1 MIYLDNAATGGFK
14 PHSVIDTATNVIKY
28 LSANPGRSGH
38 RLSLTGLDIVYNSR
52 KIIADYFNCSLD
64 RVIFTK
70 NCTEA
75 LNTAIFGMIKKGD
88 HVITTYLE
96 HNSALRPLYS
106 LQKDGYIT
114 LDIVYFDNVENA
126 PNSILEKINSNTS
139 LVVTTAV
146 SNVTGQRLPIK
157 EIGEVLSNR
166 GIKYVVDGAQI
177 GGHEH
182 VDIKENKISALALAG
197 HKGLYGIMGIG
208 LLVLADDVCVK
219 PLIYGGT
226 GSDSFSTFQP
236 ESYPEHLESG
246 TINLPAVAS
255 IMEGV
260 KYCRQNEQTFSKI
273 LLSFTSKVITDL
285 SNHQCIKIYSSPN
298 PYGIVSFSINNLDS
312 QTLADILSQK
322 YDIAV
327 RGGLHCAPL
336 VHKHLKT
343 EDCGLLRV
351 SIAVQNTTH
360 ELNTFYRAI
369 CEIIRENNL

>member
-14 PHSVIDTATNVIKY
+14 PHSVIDTTTNVIKY

-336 VHKHLKT
+336 VHKYLKT

>member
-260 KYCRQNEQTFSKI
+260 KYCMLNEQTFSKI
-273 LLSFTSKVITDL
+273 LLSYTTKVISDL
-285 SNHQCIKIYSSPN
+285 SKHQVIKIYSKPN
-298 PYGIVSFSINNLDS
+298 PYGIVSFKINSIDS
-312 QTLADILSQK
+312 QTLADLLSQN